1 MNMKEETLKKEIVY
15 DGKIITVRSD
25 TARTPEGDIVPREVV
40 EHPGGVGIAMED
52 EEGKFFMVTQYRY
65 AQECVTIEFPAGKK
79 EYGEDPLTTAKREIV
94 EETGYEGTDFVYLGK
109 MFPTPAYDSEV
120 VDFYYTK
127 KGAYRGQHL
136 DADEYLNLSRMSLD
150 EIIDAAVEGKIP
162 DAKTMCMALLI
173 QQMKARQK

>member
-1 MNMKEETLKKEIVY
+1 MKMHEETLTKEIVY

-40 EHPGGVGIAMED
+40 EHIGGVGIAMED
-52 EEGKFFMVTQYRY
+52 ENGKFFMVTQYRY
-65 AQECVTIEFPAGKK
+65 AQETVTVEFPAGKK
-79 EYGEDPLTTAKREIV
+79 EPGEDPLETAKREII

-120 VDFYYTK
+120 VDMYYTK
-127 KGAYRGQHL
+127 KGAYKGQHL
-136 DADEYLNLSRMSLD
+136 DDDEYLHLSRMSLD
-150 EIIDAAVEGKIP
+150 EIIDGIVKGEIP

-173 QQMKARQK
+173 QQMKLRQ